1 MGGVSVTNDR
11 NDKIAKIIALIIAIL
26 SIIAGAYLSGL
37 NLSLL
42 TH

>member
-1 MGGVSVTNDR
+1 MTNER
-11 NDKIAKIIALIIAIL
+11 IAIIIALIIALL
-26 SIIAGAYLSGL
+26 SIIAGVYLSGL